1 MRAIPLLST
10 LALLSASCGAGTAEL
25 EITVTP
31 FTSEH
36 EPIFENGLD
45 MVRDPE
51 ALGGGWLATWE
62 RELDARITHADV
74 VALVTVR
81 AVRTDT
87 DLERRDT
94 FRLVNR
100 VDRTYLGDLDEEVT
114 LSVAQGETGYA
125 TVETNERR
133 LLDAQFIAFIKW
145 QDGESG
151 VRSRW
156 HMSPATEAVATRV
169 RDLLRTRR
177 DVVQSDGMRRRVIIR
192 RH

>member
-1 MRAIPLLST
+1 MRAILLLST
-10 LALLSASCGAGTAEL
+10 LALLSASCGGGIAEL
-25 EITVTP
+25 EVNVTP
-31 FTSEH
+31 FTAEH
-36 EPIFENGLD
+36 ELLFENGLD

-51 ALGGGWLATWE
+51 ALGGNWFTTWE

-114 LSVAQGETGYA
+114 LSVAESEAGYG

-156 HMSPATEAVATRV
+156 HMSPATEAVAIRV

-177 DVVQSDGMRRRVIIR
+177 DVRLNDGTRRRVIIR
-192 RH
+192 QN